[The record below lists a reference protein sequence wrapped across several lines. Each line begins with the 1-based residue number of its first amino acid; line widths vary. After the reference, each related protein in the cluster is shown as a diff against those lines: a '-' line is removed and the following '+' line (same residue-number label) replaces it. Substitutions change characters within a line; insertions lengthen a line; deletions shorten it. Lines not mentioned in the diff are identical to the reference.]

1 MLSVIIPSYNENENI
16 IRTASAVAGILRGES
31 IEYEIIF
38 VDDGSS
44 DGTWQQICAAGESDC
59 RVRGIGFSRNFGK
72 EGAIFAGLKSARGD
86 CAVIIDCDLQHPPE
100 LIPEMYRLWE
110 GGAEVVEAVKKSRG
124 REGLFHRLF
133 AKSFYKMMKS
143 SSGIN
148 LDGASDFRLLD
159 RKVINAL
166 NDLPER
172 ITFFR
177 ALSSWVGFAVER
189 VEFDVQP
196 RAAGKSKFSMKSL
209 FRFALNNITSFTNV
223 PIHLITWVGVIFAVM
238 ALVLGVQT
246 LVKYFRGQ
254 AAEGFSTV
262 ILLILI
268 TGSCVLLGV
277 GVIGYYLSKIYEE
290 IKQRPRYIISRTTG
304 DSAAALEARQDS
316 SDAAPEAQSMSAY
329 RKESSDGN

>member
-16 IRTASAVAGILRGES
+16 LNTAGIVAGILRKEN
-31 IEYEIIF
+31 IPYELLF

-44 DGTWQQICAAGESDC
+44 DSTWAQICEAGERDC
-59 RVRGIGFSRNFGK
+59 NIRGIGFSRNFGK
-72 EGAIFAGLKSARGD
+72 EGAIFAGLRNAAGD
-86 CAVIIDCDLQHPPE
+86 CAVVIDCDLQHPPE
-100 LIPEMYRLWE
+100 LIPQMYRLWE
-110 GGAEVVEAVKKSRG
+110 SGAEVVEAVKRSRG
-124 REGLFHRLF
+124 KEGLMHKLF
-133 AKSFYKMMKS
+133 ARGFYRMMKT

-148 LDGASDFRLLD
+148 LDGASDFKLLD

-166 NDLPER
+166 NELPER

-177 ALSSWVGFAVER
+177 ALSSWVGFATER

-196 RAAGKSKFSMKSL
+196 RAAGESKFSMKSL

-223 PIHLITWVGVIFAVM
+223 PIHLITWVGVIFGLMAV
-238 ALVLGVQT
+238 VLGIQT
-246 LVKYFRGQ
+246 LVKYFCGQ

-268 TGSCVLLGV
+268 TGACILLGV

-290 IKQRPRYIISRTTG
+290 IKQRPRYIIARTTG
-304 DSAAALEARQDS
+304 GKNGTD
-316 SDAAPEAQSMSAY
+316 
-329 RKESSDGN
+329 RK

>member
-1 MLSVIIPSYNENENI
+1 MERERAEMLSVIIPSYNENENI
-16 IRTASAVAGILRGES
+16 IRTASVVAGILCSEN
-31 IEYEIIF
+31 IPYEIIF

-44 DGTWQQICAAGESDC
+44 DGTWNQICAAGEKDPN
-59 RVRGIGFSRNFGK
+59 VRGIGFSRNFGK
-72 EGAIFAGLKSARGD
+72 EGAIFAGLKSAEGE
-86 CAVIIDCDLQHPPE
+86 CAVVIDCDLQHPPE
-100 LIPEMYRLWE
+100 LIPQMYRLWE
-110 GGAEVVEAVKKSRG
+110 GGAEVVEAVKRSRG
-124 REGLFHRLF
+124 KEGLFHRLF

-148 LDGASDFRLLD
+148 LDGASDFKLMD

-166 NDLPER
+166 NELPER

-177 ALSSWVGFAVER
+177 ALSSWVGFATER

-209 FRFALNNITSFTNV
+209 FRFALNNITSFTNL
-223 PIHLITWVGVIFAVM
+223 PIHMITWVGAVFGIMAVI
-238 ALVLGVQT
+238 LGVQT
-246 LVKYFRGQ
+246 LVKYFCGQ

-290 IKQRPRYIISRTTG
+290 IKQRPRYIIARTTG
-304 DSAAALEARQDS
+304 GG
-316 SDAAPEAQSMSAY
+316 
-329 RKESSDGN
+329 KESSDGK